1 MMQLN
6 FDDLNYY
13 RKAIRQAEGL
23 PDAAKEA
30 EQARRALQDASRV
43 GSGRHMEQLLENVR
57 RPIIAAATRDLL
69 SFRDVIKQL
78 KPISQFRLPTAVYSP
93 RIDLGENAAKAAFE
107 AAQSAQAAQLKRVA
121 EEVVNSFRVRVPAE
135 ALASAQYA
143 AVRSMLQDPP
153 WQRTVAQLARAP
165 MANAQKQYAET
176 LRRAT
181 RLLSDETVRRM
192 AELAESVQM
201 LEQGAVAAEETDAL
215 FEGMVTAEDVEPV
228 ALDPN
233 SAIDTLLPFVR
244 WTILI
249 LSIAAITAAS
259 DPNYAEYKEPIYD
272 ALGRLAILER
282 ALDLCRKRDE
292 DNSTR

>member
-78 KPISQFRLPTAVYSP
+78 KPMSQFRLPTAVYRP

-107 AAQSAQAAQLKRVA
+107 AAQSAQAAQLKHVA
-121 EEVVNSFRVRVPAE
+121 KEVVNSFRVQVPAE

-143 AVRSMLQDPP
+143 AVRSMLEDPL
-153 WQRTVAQLARAP
+153 WQRTVARLARAP

-201 LEQGAVAAEETDAL
+201 LEQGAVAAEETDTL

-244 WTILI
+244 WAILI

-272 ALGRLAILER
+272 ALSRLAILER

>member
-43 GSGRHMEQLLENVR
+43 SSGRHMEQLLENVR

-93 RIDLGENAAKAAFE
+93 RIDLGENAAKAAFQ
-107 AAQSAQAAQLKRVA
+107 AAHSAQAAQLKRVA
-121 EEVVNSFRVRVPAE
+121 KEVVNSFRVQVPAE

-143 AVRSMLQDPP
+143 AVRRMLEDPP
-153 WQRTVAQLARAP
+153 WQRTVAQLAQAP

-201 LEQGAVAAEETDAL
+201 LEQGAVAAEETDTL

-228 ALDPN
+228 ALDPS

-244 WTILI
+244 WAILI

-272 ALGRLAILER
+272 ALSRLAILER